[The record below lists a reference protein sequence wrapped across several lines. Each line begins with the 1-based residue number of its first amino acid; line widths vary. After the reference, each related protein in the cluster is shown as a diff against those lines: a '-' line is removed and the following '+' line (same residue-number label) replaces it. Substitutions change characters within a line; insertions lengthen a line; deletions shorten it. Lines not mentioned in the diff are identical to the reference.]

1 MVREVIEVNRKGFLS
16 EKLDAFDADLLVLL
30 ALFLALRAWPDIILL
45 EWLTEFVDTVFLSRF
60 ISLHHNNLLKRQ
72 WKSVM
77 IFKFSVI

>member
-1 MVREVIEVNRKGFLS
+1 MVCEVIEVNRKGFLS
-16 EKLDAFDADLLVLL
+16 KKLDAFDADLLVLL
-30 ALFLALRAWPDIILL
+30 ALFLALRAWPDILL

>member
-16 EKLDAFDADLLVLL
+16 EKLNAFDADLLVLL
-30 ALFLALRAWPDIILL
+30 ALFLALRAWPDILL

>member
-1 MVREVIEVNRKGFLS
+1 MVCEVIEVNRKGFLS
-16 EKLDAFDADLLVLL
+16 EKLNAFDADLLVLL
-30 ALFLALRAWPDIILL
+30 ALFLALRAWPDILL

>member
-16 EKLDAFDADLLVLL
+16 KELDAFDADLLVLL
-30 ALFLALRAWPDIILL
+30 ALLLALRAWPDILL
-45 EWLTEFVDTVFLSRF
+45 EWLTEFVNAVFLSRF
-60 ISLHHNNLLKRQ
+60 ISLHHNNLLKGQ

>member
-16 EKLDAFDADLLVLL
+16 KELNAFDADLLVLL
-30 ALFLALRAWPDIILL
+30 ALFLALRAWPDILL

-72 WKSVM
+72 WKSVV

>member
-1 MVREVIEVNRKGFLS
+1 MVCEVIEVNRKGFLS
-16 EKLDAFDADLLVLL
+16 EKLNAFDADLLVLL
-30 ALFLALRAWPDIILL
+30 ALFLALRAWPDILL
-45 EWLTEFVDTVFLSRF
+45 EWLTEFVYTVFLSRF

>member
-1 MVREVIEVNRKGFLS
+1 MVCEVIEVNRKGFLS
-16 EKLDAFDADLLVLL
+16 KELNAFDADLLVLL
-30 ALFLALRAWPDIILL
+30 ALFLALRAWPDILL